1 MTTSDKTP
9 PEQAEIKPAPVSPF
23 ASLQGFKPKPAPA
36 LGAATKE
43 ILKDIN
49 KVAEDNGFH
58 SRAAQ
63 PAEAAPKKNRRRFGA
78 SEPKMQLNIKVTEAN
93 IERFYSMAKER
104 NIRAL
109 GDLFELA
116 LDALEAT
123 DKKKK

>member
-9 PEQAEIKPAPVSPF
+9 SDQAETKPAPISPF
-23 ASLQGFKPKPAPA
+23 ASLQGFKPKPAPTPN
-36 LGAATKE
+36 AASKE
-43 ILKDIN
+43 ILKDID

-63 PAEAAPKKNRRRFGA
+63 PAENSTKKNRRRFSTG
-78 SEPKMQLNIKVTEAN
+78 EPKLQLNIKVTEAN
-93 IERFYSMAKER
+93 IERFYRMAKER

-109 GDLFELA
+109 GDLFEMA

-123 DKKKK
+123 DRKKK